1 MGASTL
7 GVSPDSSLA
16 CMLELA
22 KFILPLFQLATKHLR
37 KCWMPKV
44 YQWMVQELCNDA
56 ATRPQSLVV
65 ELQLITSVEVTQVL
79 RTFNAW
85 DLPYTELL
93 NPEHQTIHGMFEHWA
108 KHTPDAPSLT
118 FGVCDSVPTFIRAGH
133 ISHAGAYPYSAAEF
147 HPSLI
152 CLGFW

>member
-1 MGASTL
+1 M
-7 GVSPDSSLA
+7 
-16 CMLELA
+16 
-22 KFILPLFQLATKHLR
+22 
-37 KCWMPKV
+37 
-44 YQWMVQELCNDA
+44 YQWILQELCNDA

-65 ELQLITSVEVTQVL
+65 ELQLITSLEVTQVL

-118 FGVCDSVPTFIRAGH
+118 FGVGDPCSGGDVLTVIRAGH
-133 ISHAGAYPYSAAEF
+133 ISHAGAYPKSAAGP
-147 HPSLI
+147 HPSQI
-152 CLGFW
+152 CLSLW

>member
-7 GVSPDSSLA
+7 GVSADSSLA
-16 CMLELA
+16 CMLALT
-22 KFILPLFQLATKHLR
+22 KFVLPLFQLATKHLR
-37 KCWMPKV
+37 KFWMPKV
-44 YQWMVQELCNDA
+44 YQWMLQELCNDA

-118 FGVCDSVPTFIRAGH
+118 FGVGDPCSVLAFIAAGH
-133 ISHAGAYPYSAAEF
+133 TSHVVA
-147 HPSLI
+147 
-152 CLGFW
+152 